1 MRNQKTVVHV
11 IQSLG
16 RGGCEK
22 MLLDIL
28 PLLEKKG
35 WHNIVITLQ
44 SGGDLEPSFKNAGIS
59 ITTVRLKHLFDIP
72 GLFRLRSTV
81 RTFRPALISTY
92 LLRADIIG
100 RFFLSLFASC
110 PIIPY
115 LVTTYNHPRYRIAR
129 LFEWASRPFV
139 RTYFANS
146 RVIQDYYE
154 TRLGVKRGKVQAI
167 ESGVDTSVFRNAQG
181 EEIQKELG
189 IPHEATVITCVA
201 NLAPNKGQQFLLAA
215 FDEAFQK
222 RQDVFLLLVGEGDER
237 EHLLSQREALAS
249 KKQILFLGRRGDVPN
264 ILAASD
270 IFVLPTLFEGMS
282 IAILEAMASGKA
294 IITTNIPENKPLIP
308 DDRFGRLVPPQSISE
323 LATELTRLER
333 DTALRLT
340 LGKAAQERSQ
350 EHFSL
355 EAQVTKLSTAY
366 HALIATS
373 PIENT
378 LLAKTS
384 RSARP
389 KIVHLIQ
396 SLGNGGCENALL
408 RILPRL
414 THYEHHIV
422 TLKEKGALAEEFS
435 RSGITVHTVNMKH
448 LLDWNTYSHL
458 LQIIKNIQPNIILTY
473 LLHADIIGRIFLQR
487 RLSVPII
494 PFLRTT
500 YNHAQ
505 YRFARILE
513 WLTRGMVRHY
523 LANSAAVKNFY
534 VKKIGIQPKNIT
546 VIENGLDTNLYKQA
560 NATKIATDLHLPS
573 DHFVITSVANFFPNK
588 GHAFLLAAFE
598 KVFQTYQ
605 NVILLLV
612 GDGPEKSRLKMHIQN
627 YRSKNNI
634 FFLGV
639 RRDVPDILK
648 GSDCFVLPTA
658 FEGMSNAL
666 LEAMATGLPVI
677 TTDIPENRELIED
690 KHNGILVPIQNS
702 KALEEALLFLHDHP
716 EERKRLG
723 NNAQTFIQQSFSLE
737 ETERKWSE
745 FLRKYCT

>member
-44 SGGDLEPSFKNAGIS
+44 PGGDLEPSFQNAGIP

-72 GLFRLRSTV
+72 GLFQLRSTV

-100 RFFLSLFASC
+100 RFFLSLFVSC
-110 PIIPY
+110 PIVPY

-129 LFEWASRPFV
+129 IFEWASRPFV

-146 RVIQDYYE
+146 RVIEDYYE
-154 TRLGVKRGKVQAI
+154 TRLDVRRGKVQTI
-167 ESGVDTSVFRNAQG
+167 ESGVDTAVFRDAQG
-181 EEIQKELG
+181 EELRRELC
-189 IPHEATVITCVA
+189 IPHTATVITCVA

-215 FDEAFQK
+215 FDEAFHK
-222 RQDVFLLLVGEGDER
+222 RQDVFLLLVGEGDEKER
-237 EHLLSQREALAS
+237 LLSQREALAS
-249 KKQILFLGRRGDVPN
+249 KAQILFLGRRGDVPH

-308 DDRFGRLVPPQSISE
+308 DNRFGRLVPPQSISE
-323 LATELTRLER
+323 LATELDRLER
-333 DTALRLT
+333 DTILRLA

-373 PIENT
+373 TTEHT
-378 LLAKTS
+378 SAKTS
-384 RSARP
+384 ESTHPR
-389 KIVHLIQ
+389 IVHLIQ

-408 RILPRL
+408 RILPQL
-414 THYEHHIV
+414 AHYEHHIV
-422 TLKEKGALAEEFS
+422 TLKEKGVLAKEFS

-448 LLDWNTYSHL
+448 LLDWNAYSRL
-458 LQIIKNIQPNIILTY
+458 LQIIKNIQPRIILTY
-473 LLHADIIGRIFLQR
+473 LLHADMIGRLFLQR
-487 RLSVPII
+487 RLSIPII

-500 YNHAQ
+500 YNHAR

-513 WLTRGMVRHY
+513 WMTRSMVWHY

-534 VKKIGIQPKNIT
+534 VKKIGIQPENIT
-546 VIENGLDTNLYKQA
+546 IIENGLDANLYKQA
-560 NATKIATDLHLPS
+560 DAMKITTELQLPPNR
-573 DHFVITSVANFFPNK
+573 FVITSVANFFPNK
-588 GHAFLLAAFE
+588 GHASLLSAFE
-598 KVFQTYQ
+598 KVFRTYQ

-612 GDGPEKSRLKMHIQN
+612 GDGPEKLHLKMHIQN
-627 YRSKNNI
+627 YQSKDQI

-702 KALEEALLFLHDHP
+702 KALEEALLFLYDQQ

-737 ETERKWSE
+737 ETKRKWSE